1 MSYANLRLADVE
13 ETVPESIQRPVRF
26 LLEWIP
32 LFIVIG
38 FWEFASGV
46 FVPSVV
52 LPPPSEVASVTW
64 ELLVSGDVLPHLQIS
79 LFRVGV
85 GLALSISIGV
95 LLGVGMARSDPV
107 EDFFE
112 VFLALI
118 YPIPKAALVPLA
130 ILWLGVG
137 TETAVLIV
145 FLACLLPI
153 VLNSYNSARDVDQN
167 LIWSAQMMGMP
178 SWKIPLKVVIPATIP
193 SILTGIRQAIPIAF
207 IALVSAELI
216 ASNEGVGFEI
226 LRYSEVGA
234 YTHMFAVLVI
244 ISAAAFFA
252 VRGYEWLEQKVVRWT

>member
-1 MSYANLRLADVE
+1 MSYADFRLTDLE
-13 ETVPESIQRPVRF
+13 ETLPAPFQRFVWF
-26 LLEWIP
+26 VFEWIP
-32 LFIVIG
+32 LLIAAG
-38 FWEFASGV
+38 FWEFASGT
-46 FVPSVV
+46 FVPSAI
-52 LPPPSEVASVTW
+52 LPPPSEVAYVTW
-64 ELLVSGDVLPHLQIS
+64 ELLAAGDVISHLQIS
-79 LFRVGV
+79 LYRVGV

-137 TETAVLIV
+137 TETAILIV

-153 VLNSYNSARDVDQN
+153 VLNSYNAAQNVDQN

-234 YTHMFAVLVI
+234 YTQMFAVLVI

-252 VRGYEWLEQKVVRWT
+252 VRGYEWLERKVVRWT

>member
-1 MSYANLRLADVE
+1 MSYADFRLDGLE
-13 ETVPESIQRPVRF
+13 ESLPEPFRRVAWFVFEWVPIAILVGIWELMSGTV
-26 LLEWIP
+26 
-32 LFIVIG
+32 
-38 FWEFASGV
+38 
-46 FVPSVV
+46 VPSVV
-52 LPPPSEVASVTW
+52 LPSPFEVGAATW
-64 ELLVSGDVLPHLQIS
+64 ELLVTGDVLPHLQIS
-79 LFRVGV
+79 LYRVGV
-85 GLALSISIGV
+85 GLALSIVIGV
-95 LLGVGMARSDPV
+95 LLGVGMARSQPV
-107 EDFFE
+107 ENVFE

-137 TETAVLIV
+137 TETAILIV

-153 VLNSYNSARDVDQN
+153 VLNSYNAAQDVDQN

-178 SWKIPLKVVIPATIP
+178 SWKIPLKVVIPATFP

-226 LRYSEVGA
+226 LRYGEVGS
-234 YTHMFAVLVI
+234 YTLMFAVLVI

-252 VRGYEWLEQKVVRWT
+252 VRGYEWAERRLVRWT

>member
-1 MSYANLRLADVE
+1 MSYVDFRLDRLG
-13 ETVPESIQRPVRF
+13 ESIPDPLRR
-26 LLEWIP
+26 IT
-32 LFIVIG
+32 LFIVEWVPLVLLVSA
-38 FWEFASGV
+38 WELASGT
-46 FVPSVV
+46 VV
-52 LPPPSEVASVTW
+52 DDRILPPASEVAFVTW
-64 ELLVSGDVLPHLQIS
+64 ELLVTGDVIPHLQIS
-79 LFRVGV
+79 LYRVGV
-85 GLALSISIGV
+85 GLALSIGIGV
-95 LLGVGMARSDPV
+95 LLGVGMARSKPV
-107 EDFFE
+107 ENVFE

-137 TETAVLIV
+137 TETAILIV

-153 VLNSYNSARDVDQN
+153 VLNSYNAARDIDQN

-178 SWKIPLKVVIPATIP
+178 SWQIPLKIVIPATFP

-234 YTHMFAVLVI
+234 YTQMFAVLVV

-252 VRGYEWLEQKVVRWT
+252 VRGYEWAERRLIRWT